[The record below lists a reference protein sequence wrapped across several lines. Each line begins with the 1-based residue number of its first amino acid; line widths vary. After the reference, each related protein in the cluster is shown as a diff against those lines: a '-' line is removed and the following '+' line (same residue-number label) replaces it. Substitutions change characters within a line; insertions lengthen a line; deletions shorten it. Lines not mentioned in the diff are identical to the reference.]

1 MTNLEFCKY
10 VSTLPKLTDDQRTEL
25 DVIKSGIK
33 TARDESTKA
42 ERKAMHKYFDF
53 VYGLH
58 PDTVMITGSM
68 YNGKPYV
75 TKAIDVMIRAI
86 EWNCTK
92 LESKESKEGEE

>member
-10 VSTLPKLTDDQRTEL
+10 LSTLPKLTDDQRTEL
-25 DVIKSGIK
+25 DVIKSEIK
-33 TARDESTKA
+33 TARDKSTKA
-42 ERKAMHKYFDF
+42 ERKATHKYFDF
-53 VYGLH
+53 VSGLH

-86 EWNCTK
+86 EWNWK
-92 LESKESKEGEE
+92 AK

>member
-1 MTNLEFCKY
+1 MTNLEFYKY

-25 DVIKSGIK
+25 DVIKSEIK
-33 TARDESTKA
+33 TARYESTKA

-53 VYGLH
+53 VSGLH

-75 TKAIDVMIRAI
+75 TKAIDVMFGAI
-86 EWNCTK
+86 EWNWK
-92 LESKESKEGEE
+92 AK